1 MSKDYREQAQ
11 LETLADKQYNLQEY
25 WQELSDY
32 ERGEYDGLSG
42 YNCDPDESEEYKRG
56 FADGY
61 EYAQI
66 IGAND
71 NG

>member
-1 MSKDYREQAQ
+1 MSRDYQEQSQ

-25 WQELSDY
+25 WQELTDY
-32 ERGEYDGLSG
+32 DRGEYDGLSG
-42 YNCDPDESEEYKRG
+42 YKCDPDESEEYKRG

-66 IGAND
+66 IGAD
-71 NG
+71 ING